1 MNGSYQSANYSFSLG
16 KMNFTVE
23 IDDTLSAEFR
33 STHYPE
39 TNKKHLHFHPMHEIF
54 FVFGEDVHISF
65 ENGIENFK
73 NSIVCLPPNT
83 KHFTH
88 RSSDYR
94 LLISPG
100 KLSARN
106 DGCAS
111 FFNDFLNA
119 ESVSVVPLASE
130 NLKALLCE
138 LSDIFYNHKNEMSAE
153 IVTSILKLI
162 MYRIYSDN
170 AESERDNE
178 YVNES
183 QYLAISKLV
192 NECTTPGNTVTIEN
206 IAEVLHLSKR
216 QVTRIVQKYYGKPLS
231 VILTEEK
238 LNYAAYLLTSTNIPI
253 SDIALQS
260 NFHSDNYF
268 FKRFKAH
275 FGTTPLQ
282 YRKSAMRK

>member
-1 MNGSYQSANYSFSLG
+1 MNDSYQSANYSFSLG
-16 KMNFTVE
+16 KTNFTVE

-33 STHYPE
+33 STHYPA
-39 TNKKHLHFHPMHEIF
+39 TNKKSLHFHPMHEIF
-54 FVFGEDVHISF
+54 FVFEDDIQISF
-65 ENGIENFK
+65 EHGIENFK
-73 NSIVCLPPNT
+73 NSVICLPPNT

-100 KLSARN
+100 KSSAKN
-106 DGCAS
+106 YGCAS
-111 FFNDFLNA
+111 FFNDFLNT
-119 ESVSVVPLASE
+119 ERISVFPISSE
-130 NLKALLCE
+130 KLKALLGE

-162 MYRIYSDN
+162 MYRIYSHN
-170 AESERDNE
+170 AESERESE
-178 YVNES
+178 YVNGS

-192 NECTTPGNTVTIEN
+192 NGCTTPGNTVTIEN

-216 QVTRIVQKYYGKPLS
+216 QVTRILQKYYGKPLS
-231 VILTEEK
+231 EILTEEK
-238 LNYAAYLLTSTNIPI
+238 LNYAAYLLTSTNIPV

-282 YRKSAMRK
+282 YRKSAARK